1 MIIVNQNL
9 ERLDA
14 FSPESM
20 SLNIEERK
28 STASMT
34 LGPDAP
40 SFDVGTWM
48 LEDEEP
54 GAGIVWRVK
63 SIATNYNTDTRTVQ
77 LEHIINTLRD
87 SVIFGEVKPS
97 DISGGSTC
105 TAQQA
110 IRKALSYQNI
120 WVLDRIDYSVSNPYS
135 FNGDSV
141 FAALETVTGSLED
154 ACWEYDLTRVP
165 FRISIR
171 RIPDTVA
178 SEMRMDRNIQTLRK
192 TVDRSRMYTRIY
204 PIGKDNLH
212 ISGEFVS
219 KNEALYGSVSTVET
233 DQSKDSDAELR
244 RWATERLNRH
254 CEPSVTVQISGLE
267 LSEATG
273 EPLDHFTIN
282 TKCRVPLPEFG
293 TTITEKVTKLSW
305 SDKIREPE
313 RVTVTLA
320 NLLEDVSSII
330 SNQQSSSKSG
340 SRAGAKNDAEKHA
353 WIIDADDH
361 VGLVA
366 EALLGPD
373 ENGVDWSRVSSLIVD
388 GLGIHAQVKKTN
400 EELIEAETKIEMNEE
415 AISLEARRAGDA
427 ESQLSSQ
434 IRVAADAISLETIN
448 RQNADDSLSGRITV
462 ESNRISLVVSGT
474 GANAKIKPASIVA
487 AINNGESS
495 IRISANHI
503 SLAGNTTIS
512 DVFDAGSTG
521 INVKKAFVFLGDPYI
536 PNQGGSYVNLKNA
549 IVEASVSNNTLT
561 LKNLYGNTVTF
572 SKATALDGAWSGGKL
587 MVTASPQGT
596 TFERTLDRDTITWDA
611 NHTATVP
618 VIAKWGNNL
627 QYSESTGKNF
637 YVDASDEYSAG
648 QTNGRN
654 GVTVSSVSRSVQTTD
669 PGNDYTALTQATIS
683 GDRWLKID
691 IALSSGQHPGK
702 YKMKLV
708 RG

>member
-48 LEDEEP
+48 LDDEEP

-63 SIATNYNTDTRTVQ
+63 SIDTNYNTDTRTVQ

-267 LSEATG
+267 
-273 EPLDHFTIN
+273 
-282 TKCRVPLPEFG
+282 
-293 TTITEKVTKLSW
+293 
-305 SDKIREPE
+305 
-313 RVTVTLA
+313 
-320 NLLEDVSSII
+320 
-330 SNQQSSSKSG
+330 
-340 SRAGAKNDAEKHA
+340 
-353 WIIDADDH
+353 
-361 VGLVA
+361 
-366 EALLGPD
+366 
-373 ENGVDWSRVSSLIVD
+373 
-388 GLGIHAQVKKTN
+388 
-400 EELIEAETKIEMNEE
+400 
-415 AISLEARRAGDA
+415 
-427 ESQLSSQ
+427 
-434 IRVAADAISLETIN
+434 
-448 RQNADDSLSGRITV
+448 
-462 ESNRISLVVSGT
+462 
-474 GANAKIKPASIVA
+474 
-487 AINNGESS
+487 
-495 IRISANHI
+495 
-503 SLAGNTTIS
+503 
-512 DVFDAGSTG
+512 
-521 INVKKAFVFLGDPYI
+521 
-536 PNQGGSYVNLKNA
+536 
-549 IVEASVSNNTLT
+549 
-561 LKNLYGNTVTF
+561 
-572 SKATALDGAWSGGKL
+572 
-587 MVTASPQGT
+587 
-596 TFERTLDRDTITWDA
+596 
-611 NHTATVP
+611 
-618 VIAKWGNNL
+618 
-627 QYSESTGKNF
+627 
-637 YVDASDEYSAG
+637 
-648 QTNGRN
+648 
-654 GVTVSSVSRSVQTTD
+654 
-669 PGNDYTALTQATIS
+669 
-683 GDRWLKID
+683 
-691 IALSSGQHPGK
+691 
-702 YKMKLV
+702 
-708 RG
+708 